1 MAPRVASYGTWPS
14 PLDAA
19 TAAGLTLTLSEVWRD
34 RDAWYWLEG
43 RPQEG
48 GRQVIVRLGAD
59 GVISD
64 VNPAPWNARTRVHEY
79 GGGAYTVVDGVAF
92 FSHFGDMRVYRLEVA
107 GGDAGRQV
115 APHPITPPGANR
127 FADFT
132 ADRTRN
138 RLIAVNE
145 DHTNPQTPPG
155 GNYPEPTN
163 RLAAFAMQPGPGE
176 PRLQILAE
184 GADFYSN
191 PRVSRD
197 GARLAWIQWRHPH
210 MPWDDSELWVGRF
223 DEAGGIVD
231 PRRIAG
237 GSGTSVT
244 QPEWSPAGELVF
256 GWDRTGFWE
265 LHRWAPGDRPAEAEM
280 GAVARVTDAGADF
293 GRAHWTFGTTPFGFL
308 SDGSVIAAAR
318 RRGSDTLVRV
328 DLATGA
334 AGEWDASYP
343 QIDDLVVGERE
354 VALVAGNPRQPVS
367 IVTMDLATKAQRVV
381 RRAAEF
387 VLEPAYVSEPRAI
400 EFPTADGGTGYAL
413 LYEPRNGDV
422 TGPPEERPPL
432 LVRAHGGPVGSS
444 FRSLSLSIQYFTTR
458 GFAVLDVDYA
468 GTTGYGRAYRERL
481 HGTWGVADLDD
492 CVAAAQS
499 LVDAGVVDPARTA
512 IRGGSAGGY
521 TTLCALTFR
530 TFFEAGTSLYG
541 IADLSR
547 LAVDSHKFEAHSMD
561 WLVGP
566 YPEEEATYRARSPLY
581 AAERIERPLLI
592 LQGLDDRVVPP
603 NQAEA
608 IIGALKARGIP
619 HAYVP
624 FEGEDHG
631 FRKAEN
637 LKRALEAELTFYAE
651 VFGIGLA
658 DALPPLGIGNAART
672 PTG

>member
-1 MAPRVASYGTWPS
+1 MAARVAPYGTWSS
-14 PLDAA
+14 PLNAA
-19 TAAGLTLTLSEVWRD
+19 TAAGLTLALSEVWRAGD
-34 RDAWYWLEG
+34 SWYWLEG
-43 RPQEG
+43 RPQDG
-48 GRQVIVRLGAD
+48 GRQVIVRLRPD
-59 GVISD
+59 GSTSD
-64 VNPAPWNARTRVHEY
+64 VNAAPWNARTRVHEY
-79 GGGAYTVVDGVAF
+79 GGGAYTVVDDVAY
-92 FSHFGDMRVYRLEVA
+92 FSHFGDMRVYRHALESA
-107 GGDAGRQV
+107 DDGGPQ
-115 APHPITPPGANR
+115 PITPSGALR
-127 FADFT
+127 YADFT
-132 ADRTRN
+132 ADPFRG

-145 DHTNPQTPPG
+145 DHTDPQTPPG
-155 GNYPEPTN
+155 GKYPEPTN
-163 RLAAFAMQPGPGE
+163 RIAAFAMDPGGNE
-176 PRLQILAE
+176 PRLQVLVL

-191 PRVSRD
+191 PRVSPD
-197 GARLAWIQWRHPH
+197 GARLAWIAWRHPH

-223 DEAGGIVD
+223 DDSGGIVD
-231 PRRIAG
+231 ARRVAG

-244 QPEWSPAGELVF
+244 QPEWSPSGELVF

-265 LHRWAPGDRPAEAEM
+265 LHRWAPADRAAESEP
-280 GAVARVTDAGADF
+280 GSVAQVTEAKADF

-308 SDGSVIAAAR
+308 PDGSVLAAAR
-318 RRGSDTLVRV
+318 RGGSDTLVRV
-328 DLATGA
+328 DLATGTL
-334 AGEWDASYP
+334 GEWDATYP
-343 QIDDLVVGERE
+343 QIDDLFVGERE
-354 VALVAGNPRQPVS
+354 VALVAGNPRQPMS
-367 IVTMDLATKAQRVV
+367 IVTIDLGTRAHRVI

-387 VLEPAYVSEPRAI
+387 VLDHADVSEPRAI
-400 EFPTADGGTGYAL
+400 EYPTSDGTTGHAL
-413 LYEPRNGDV
+413 LYEPRNAEWS
-422 TGPPEERPPL
+422 GPSDERPPL

-444 FRSLSLSIQYFTTR
+444 FRSLNLPIQYFTTR

-468 GTTGYGRAYRERL
+468 GTTGYGRTYRERL
-481 HGTWGVADLDD
+481 RRQWGIADLDD

-499 LVDAGVVDPARTA
+499 LVDAGAVDPARTG

-530 TFFEAGTSLYG
+530 NFFEAGVSLYG

-581 AAERIERPLLI
+581 SADRIERPLLI

-608 IIGALKARGIP
+608 IIAALKARGIP

-637 LKRALEAELTFYAE
+637 LRRALETELAFYAE
-651 VFGIGLA
+651 VFGIALA
-658 DALPPLGIGNAART
+658 DDLPALGIEQQSPAR
-672 PTG
+672 